1 MSPRYT
7 HSTPADSL
15 AARNEDRR
23 GRDGTSHWIGW
34 NLVKLFDRVAIF
46 ERALLKK
53 PARLLDCTDAGTA
66 PPETRAT

>member
-7 HSTPADSL
+7 HSTPAESL

-46 ERALLKK
+46 ERALLNS
-53 PARLLDCTDAGTA
+53 
-66 PPETRAT
+66 